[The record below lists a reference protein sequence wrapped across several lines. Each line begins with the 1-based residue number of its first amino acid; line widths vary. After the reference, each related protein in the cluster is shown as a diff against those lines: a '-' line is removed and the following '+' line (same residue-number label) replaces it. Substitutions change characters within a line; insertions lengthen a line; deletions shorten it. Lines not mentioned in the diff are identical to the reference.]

1 MNRLDRKAPGSRATT
16 NPLLTQ
22 ETEGKTLKEDL
33 LKLEPITEE
42 EIQAEQEIIEYI
54 EKAKKTNFIWDS

>member
-1 MNRLDRKAPGSRATT
+1 MTI

-42 EIQAEQEIIEYI
+42 EKQAEQEITEHIEHRLEYRGQ
-54 EKAKKTNFIWDS
+54 